1 MFCWPSPPRVRPT
14 WVNAP
19 PSSRFTCVEAVRGP
33 LRDAPSSSSRTPTCA
48 ACDDPADRT
57 DTAGTTRDDMKLKVT
72 VNGSVYD
79 VDVDVETEPLPTLGS
94 VQMGSTSAYGATQTT
109 AKAPATS
116 ANALTTP
123 MAGSV
128 VKVLVEAGADVKS
141 GDTLLV
147 LEAMK
152 METEVTA
159 PK

>member
-79 VDVDVETEPLPTLGS
+79 VDVDVVDRPVHGHFQFHVIPRRACSVGPVCGVIACRAGRRATAGRRCVPERPTHCLDAGEP
-94 VQMGSTSAYGATQTT
+94 A
-109 AKAPATS
+109 
-116 ANALTTP
+116 
-123 MAGSV
+123 
-128 VKVLVEAGADVKS
+128 
-141 GDTLLV
+141 
-147 LEAMK
+147 
-152 METEVTA
+152 
-159 PK
+159 